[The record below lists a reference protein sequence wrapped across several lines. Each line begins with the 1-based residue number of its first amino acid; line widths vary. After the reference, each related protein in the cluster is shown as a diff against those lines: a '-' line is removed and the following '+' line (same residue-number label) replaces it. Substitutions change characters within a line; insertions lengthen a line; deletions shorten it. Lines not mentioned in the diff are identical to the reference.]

1 MRYRIEAVKKIEK
14 YLTSGTIIRYY
25 RAMAEEKDVSEVFL
39 KTVDEFCKESDAI
52 FDEFDAIHNTYK
64 KGEDI
69 MDALRAFQLKR
80 ASIFLLIDALF
91 HKEVEL
97 ADKLERAELAEKKL
111 EKMREFKKRFADLA
125 DDIDLYIMKEIGVGR
140 W

>member
-1 MRYRIEAVKKIEK
+1 M
-14 YLTSGTIIRYY
+14 S
-25 RAMAEEKDVSEVFL
+25 EEKDVSAVFL

-52 FDEFDAIHNTYK
+52 FDEFDEIHDVYK

-69 MDALRAFQLKR
+69 MDALREFQLKR
-80 ASIFLLIDALF
+80 ASIFLLIDAIF

-125 DDIDLYIMKEIGVGR
+125 DDIDLYILKEIGVGR